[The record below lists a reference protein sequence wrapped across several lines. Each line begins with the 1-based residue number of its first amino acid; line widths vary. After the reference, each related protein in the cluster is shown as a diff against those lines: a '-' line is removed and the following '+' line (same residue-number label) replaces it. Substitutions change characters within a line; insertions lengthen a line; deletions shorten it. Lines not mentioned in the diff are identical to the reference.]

1 MSCFAYFKPSLYRFS
16 RCLRLRF
23 YSHILSSFLIYSLFA
38 ANISTQAH
46 ALYPE
51 ATENTDAATSD
62 KAKSPSHNWNNLADM
77 VFRHFTTQ
85 QGLPQSSAT
94 VLAQDGEGFI
104 WVGTQGGL
112 ARWDGYRFRNYLP
125 IPNDPTSLPDNYV
138 LSLFKDQQNRLWIGT
153 NGGGVARYDAQTDS
167 FVRIPIGVN
176 GSSHVTVNAIAG
188 DRDGGLWFA
197 SRGGL
202 DYFHPDTGAVQ
213 HYRHDPNNPNSL
225 PSDFTRAVL
234 VDQQGIVWVGTSKGL
249 VKFDVANQRFTRIR
263 LPVDDSKVQRII
275 SLGSSKDGKLW
286 IGSFDSG
293 AFYLDTK
300 DNAITPTVKAVMVK
314 KPGSSNLVGGS
325 ENVHTIRQVADDEVW
340 IGTYGKGILTVNLH
354 SLETKWIRH
363 EPTRQSSL
371 ADNAVWSIIQDQSGL
386 IWIGSQRGMSMHD
399 PSSNAFISIYGG
411 ENRHHGLA
419 GLDFFSITGFNNG
432 DIWVGSQNNGVGIL
446 KAGSDEFVAIE
457 ADDSKPQTALPQSA
471 IFITYATKDGQIF
484 IGTDKGL
491 YQTINGSRTV
501 KHLKL
506 SPRNPVMRVA
516 TMLQLGDQL
525 LIGGPEG
532 LWQKDLT
539 QQKLDQATQ
548 PAWAAPIATKFVTDI
563 QQAPDGR
570 IWIAT
575 LQDGLYRYD
584 PRDNALLNLAPE
596 YGNKLSI
603 AHRNVSSI
611 LFDSRGWLWIA
622 MQGGGLDLLR
632 TPTANPPFT
641 FEHFSKQ
648 QKLPNELVN
657 KVLEDKQG
665 NIWASTD
672 EGFAKID
679 PKTLHVKPFV
689 ESDGVAITGYWSN
702 SGGRA
707 KDGELIFGGVGGLTV
722 VRPELVK
729 DYIYRPPVVVTNIQ
743 LGGKTIAANQAGF
756 HSSKGKKL
764 IVQAEANSFVVEFAA
779 LDFSAPERNRY
790 AYRLEGYD
798 KSWIETDYTR
808 RLAAYTNLPPG
819 NYRLLLRGSN
829 RHGEWSEEQLSLSIK
844 VLPAWFQTWW
854 AYSLYLLLLA
864 CLIFGVVRWR
874 LWRLNKA
881 NKTLEQL
888 VQERTRE
895 LEQSRKMLEEQ
906 SLTDHLTGLR
916 NRRYLSLYIGEDIAR
931 VHRSYQA
938 LPNQDVHRAALNID
952 IIFMMVDIDHF
963 KSVNDEFGHA
973 AGDRVLIQTTEI
985 LREAVRE
992 ADTIIRWGGEEF
1004 LIVVRNTNYL
1014 EAEVLAER
1022 IRTRIAEHT
1031 FTLGDGKTLHRTCS
1045 IGLTTYPFIP
1055 SAVDLFTWEQVVDI
1069 ADQCLY
1075 AAKHGGRN
1083 AWIGLFLLS
1092 DNKTITSEHA
1102 SGFTSLNVEQQI
1114 AQGQIVVK
1122 TSLPADTKLDWSH
1135 GRGK

>member
-1 MSCFAYFKPSLYRFS
+1 MFGLAHVTQSNSPFLVRPLPRLLY
-16 RCLRLRF
+16 
-23 YSHILSSFLIYSLFA
+23 SFLMCVLLSMNAFA
-38 ANISTQAH
+38 FIDGPTNAPTKT
-46 ALYPE
+46 
-51 ATENTDAATSD
+51 ATPAPA
-62 KAKSPSHNWNNLADM
+62 HNWNNLADM
-77 VFRHFTTQ
+77 VFRHFTMQ

-112 ARWDGYRFRNYLP
+112 ARWDGYRFRSYLP
-125 IPNDPTSLPDNYV
+125 APNDPTSLPDNYV
-138 LSLFKDQQNRLWIGT
+138 LSLFKDKQNRLWIGT

-167 FVRIPIGVN
+167 FVRVPIGAN
-176 GSSHVTVNAIAG
+176 GSSHVTVNSIAG
-188 DRDGGLWFA
+188 DSEGGLWFA
-197 SRGGL
+197 TRGGL
-202 DYFHPDTGAVQ
+202 DYFHPDTGAIQ
-213 HYRHDPNNPNSL
+213 HYRHEPNNPNSL

-234 VDQQGIVWVGTSKGL
+234 VDRQGLIWVGTSKGL
-249 VKFDVANQRFTRIR
+249 VKFDVVNQRFTRIS
-263 LPVDDSKVQRII
+263 LPIDDNKVQRII

-286 IGSFDSG
+286 IGSFDAG

-300 DNAITPTVKAVMVK
+300 DPAIAPLINRVMVK
-314 KPGSSNLVGGS
+314 KPGTRDLVGGS
-325 ENVHTIRQVADDEVW
+325 EYVHAIRQVADNEVW
-340 IGTYGKGILTVNLH
+340 IGTYGKGILSVNIQT
-354 SLETKWIRH
+354 LESRWIKH

-371 ADNAVWSIIQDQSGL
+371 ADNAVWSILQDQSGL
-386 IWIGSQRGMSMHD
+386 IWIGSQRGMSLHD
-399 PSSNAFISIYGG
+399 PSSHAFVSIYGG
-411 ENRHHGLA
+411 ENRHHGLL
-419 GLDFFSITGFNNG
+419 GLDFISVAGMSNG
-432 DIWVGSQNNGVGIL
+432 DVWVGSQNNGIGIL
-446 KAGSDEFVAIE
+446 EAGSNQFSSIH
-457 ADDSKPQTALPQSA
+457 ADDTKLQTALPQSA
-471 IFITYATKDGQIF
+471 ILITYPTSDGQIF

-491 YQTINGSRTV
+491 YQTIGNTRSV

-532 LWQKDLT
+532 LWQKDLK
-539 QQKLDQATQ
+539 QSNLDQATQ
-548 PAWAAPIATKFVTDI
+548 PAWATPIASKFVTDI

-570 IWIAT
+570 IWICT

-584 PRDNALLNLAPE
+584 PKNNELLNLAPDPN
-596 YGNKLSI
+596 NKYNL

-611 LFDSRGWLWIA
+611 LFDSRGWLWVA

-632 TPTANPPFT
+632 TPNAKPPFA
-641 FEHFSKQ
+641 FEHFGKQ

-657 KVLEDKQG
+657 KVLEDNQG

-672 EGFAKID
+672 EGFARIN
-679 PKTLHVKPFV
+679 PKTMHIDPFV

-702 SGGRA
+702 SGGRT

-722 VRPELVK
+722 IRPELVK
-729 DYIYRPPVVVTNIQ
+729 KYAYHPPVVVTNIQ
-743 LGGKTIAANQAGF
+743 LGGKTIAANHAGF
-756 HSSKGKKL
+756 SGNKGKKL
-764 IVQAEANSFVVEFAA
+764 LVQADANSIVVEFAS

-798 KSWIETDYTR
+798 RNWVETDYTR

-819 NYRLLLRGSN
+819 NYRLMLRGSN
-829 RHGEWSEEQLSLSIK
+829 RNGEWSEGQLTLSIK

-854 AYSLYLLLLA
+854 AYSMYLLLLA

-916 NRRYLSLYIGEDIAR
+916 NRRYLNLYIGEDIAR
-931 VHRSYQA
+931 VNRSYQA
-938 LPNQDVHRAALNID
+938 LPHNEIHRAALNID

-973 AGDRVLIQTTEI
+973 AGDHVLIQTTEI

-1004 LIVVRNTNYL
+1004 LIVVRHANYL

-1022 IRTRIAEHT
+1022 IRTRIAEHS
-1031 FTLGDGKTLHRTCS
+1031 FTLADGKTLHRTCS

-1083 AWIGLFLLS
+1083 AWIGLFLLG
-1092 DNKTITSEHA
+1092 DNKTITSEQP
-1102 SGFTSLNVEQQI
+1102 SGLNVEQQI

>member
-1 MSCFAYFKPSLYRFS
+1 MFGLAHVTQSNSPFLVRPLP
-16 RCLRLRF
+16 RL
-23 YSHILSSFLIYSLFA
+23 LSSFLMCVLLSMNAFA
-38 ANISTQAH
+38 FIDGPTNAPTNAPTK
-46 ALYPE
+46 
-51 ATENTDAATSD
+51 TAAPAPT
-62 KAKSPSHNWNNLADM
+62 HNWNNLADM
-77 VFRHFTTQ
+77 VFRHFTMQ

-112 ARWDGYRFRNYLP
+112 ARWDGYRFRSYLP
-125 IPNDPTSLPDNYV
+125 VPNDPTSLPDNYV
-138 LSLFKDQQNRLWIGT
+138 LSLFKDKQNRLWIGT

-167 FVRIPIGVN
+167 FVRIPIGAN
-176 GSSHVTVNAIAG
+176 GSSHVTVNSIAG
-188 DRDGGLWFA
+188 DSEGGLWFA
-197 SRGGL
+197 TRGGL
-202 DYFHPDTGAVQ
+202 DYFHPDTGAIQ
-213 HYRHDPNNPNSL
+213 HYRHEPNNPNSL

-234 VDQQGIVWVGTSKGL
+234 VDQQGIIWVGTSKGL
-249 VKFDVANQRFTRIR
+249 VKFDVVNQRFTRIS
-263 LPVDDSKVQRII
+263 LPIDDNKVQRII

-286 IGSFDSG
+286 IGSFDAG

-300 DNAITPTVKAVMVK
+300 DPAIAPLINRVMVK
-314 KPGSSNLVGGS
+314 KPGTRDLVGGS
-325 ENVHTIRQVADDEVW
+325 ENVHAIRQVADNEVW
-340 IGTYGKGILTVNLH
+340 IGTYGKGILSVNIQT
-354 SLETKWIRH
+354 LESRWIKH

-371 ADNAVWSIIQDQSGL
+371 ADNAVWSILQDQSGL
-386 IWIGSQRGMSMHD
+386 IWIGSQRGMSLHD
-399 PSSNAFISIYGG
+399 PSSHAFVSIYGG

-419 GLDFFSITGFNNG
+419 GLDFFSVNGFSNG

-446 KAGSDEFVAIE
+446 EAGSNQFSSIH
-457 ADDSKPQTALPQSA
+457 ADDTKIQTALPQSA
-471 IFITYATKDGQIF
+471 IFITYPTSDGQIF

-491 YQTINGSRTV
+491 YQTIGNTRAV

-516 TMLQLGDQL
+516 TMLQHGDQL

-532 LWQKDLT
+532 LWQKDLK
-539 QQKLDQATQ
+539 QSNLDQATQ
-548 PAWAAPIATKFVTDI
+548 PAWATPIASKFVTDI

-570 IWIAT
+570 IWICT

-584 PRDNALLNLAPE
+584 PKNNELLNLAPDPN
-596 YGNKLSI
+596 NKYNL

-611 LFDSRGWLWIA
+611 LFDSRGWLWVA

-632 TPTANPPFT
+632 TPNAKPPFA
-641 FEHFSKQ
+641 FEHFGKQ

-657 KVLEDKQG
+657 KVLEDNQG

-672 EGFAKID
+672 EGFARIN
-679 PKTLHVKPFV
+679 PKTMHIDPFV

-702 SGGRA
+702 SGGRT

-722 VRPELVK
+722 IRPELVK
-729 DYIYRPPVVVTNIQ
+729 KYAYHPPVVVTNIQ
-743 LGGKTIAANQAGF
+743 LGGKTIAANHAGF
-756 HSSKGKKL
+756 SGNKGKKL
-764 IVQAEANSFVVEFAA
+764 LVQADANSIVVEFAS

-798 KSWIETDYTR
+798 RNWVETDYTR

-819 NYRLLLRGSN
+819 NYRLMLRGSN
-829 RHGEWSEEQLSLSIK
+829 RNGEWSEGQLTLSIK

-854 AYSLYLLLLA
+854 AYSMYLLLLA

-916 NRRYLSLYIGEDIAR
+916 NRRYLNLYIGEDIAR
-931 VHRSYQA
+931 VNRSYQA
-938 LPNQDVHRAALNID
+938 LPHNEIHRAALNID

-973 AGDRVLIQTTEI
+973 AGDHVLIQTTEI

-1004 LIVVRNTNYL
+1004 LIVVRHANYL

-1022 IRTRIAEHT
+1022 IRTRIAEHS
-1031 FTLGDGKTLHRTCS
+1031 FTLADGKTLHRTCS

-1083 AWIGLFLLS
+1083 AWIGLFLLG
-1092 DNKTITSEHA
+1092 DNKTITSEQH
-1102 SGFTSLNVEQQI
+1102 SGLNVEQQI